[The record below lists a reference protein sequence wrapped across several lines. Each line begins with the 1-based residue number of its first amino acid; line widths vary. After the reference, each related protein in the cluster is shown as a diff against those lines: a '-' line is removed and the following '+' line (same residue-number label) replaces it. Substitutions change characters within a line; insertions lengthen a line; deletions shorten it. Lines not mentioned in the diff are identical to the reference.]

1 MRELLLL
8 FALCIIGGN
17 LSAQRSL
24 SLQNLPIPLDS
35 LKELLSEQ
43 YLYVSD
49 DRIIYYASDGEL
61 AEVDIMSELDAL
73 DRAEINT
80 VWVRRSLKI
89 SGADLALTFE
99 NFEGNKVRYVFR
111 REGINQFNM
120 ISSQIIRRFI
130 PTKEEIGD

>member
-8 FALCIIGGN
+8 FTLCVYGVN

-35 LKELLSEQ
+35 LREILSEQ

-73 DRAEINT
+73 DRAEIKT

-111 REGINQFNM
+111 REGINQFQM
-120 ISSQIIRRFI
+120 ISSQIIRRYMR
-130 PTKEEIGD
+130 KDEIGD